1 VTPADAGPL
10 LRIVSIVFPIFA
22 LVAIGWAYA
31 RYRRARGGLDM
42 AFANELNMDVFVPA
56 LVISAMV
63 TKSFELAS
71 YQWLAVGA
79 ALVMLGS
86 G

>member
-1 VTPADAGPL
+1 MTPADAGPL